1 MSLIKCV
8 ECGKEYSSKASTC
21 PNCGC
26 PIEETLN
33 EICKEEKCVIINHEA
48 YDVSEILSN
57 IENEV
62 DDQINIDAIAEAAGI
77 SESAAYCILQ
87 EIKDD
92 NFLPWTEGSYG
103 TITNPKYQEKIN
115 QRNEQIA
122 QHRKNIPHCPNCN
135 STNIQKIS
143 MTSRAISGLT
153 FGILSSSI
161 GKTFKCNNC
170 GYKW

>member
-1 MSLIKCV
+1 MGLIKCI
-8 ECGKEYSSKASTC
+8 ECGKEYSTRVHSC

-26 PIEETLN
+26 PTWDTVN
-33 EICKEEKCVIINHEA
+33 ELYKEEKCININHEV

-57 IENEV
+57 IENGV
-62 DDQINIDAIAEAAGI
+62 DDQISIDAIAESAEI

-87 EIKDD
+87 EIKDG

-103 TITNPKYQEKIN
+103 TLTNPKYQEKIN
-115 QRNEQIA
+115 RRNEQIA
-122 QHRKNIPHCPNCN
+122 KQRENLPHCPNCN

-161 GKTFKCNNC
+161 GKTFKCHSC

>member
-8 ECGKEYSSKASTC
+8 ECGKEYSSKAPTC

-33 EICKEEKCVIINHEA
+33 EICREEKSVIICHEA

-57 IENEV
+57 IENGV
-62 DDQINIDAIAEAAGI
+62 DDQINIDAIAEAAEI

-87 EIKDD
+87 EIKEG

-103 TITNPKYQEKIN
+103 NLTNPKYQEKIN
-115 QRNEQIA
+115 RRNEQIA
-122 QHRKNIPHCPNCN
+122 KQRENLPHCPNCN
-135 STNIQKIS
+135 STNIKRI
-143 MTSRAISGLT
+143 TTGSRMLSGLT
-153 FGILSSSI
+153 FGILSSNI
-161 GKTFKCNNC
+161 GKTYQCNKCK
-170 GYKW
+170 YKW